1 MKDWYMVLI
10 SDLKAHLRS
19 NSFLLLNLLAL
30 SFLALITTVFWPS
43 GIIVQFERPL
53 LGTAF
58 THALLAVTVAINL
71 LALNEEE
78 RFPDVRSFRAWL
90 HAGNLSYQAVLV
102 GKIFSRSLQGIF
114 LLAATVPLGVIVF
127 FVGGLSRPGLFLLYL
142 LALLATS
149 AAGWLGIYLAEKF
162 AHRFRRIGLS
172 IFFLYLIGLGGTSF
186 FPHPALPL
194 NLHYQV
200 VFFALVALLFLAML
214 TNLRGWFFR

>member
-71 LALNEEE
+71 LALNEEGVFPTSARSAPGCTLVTSLSRRYWSVKYSPAHYKE
-78 RFPDVRSFRAWL
+78 SSSWRPPYRSGSLSFSSVGFPDRGCSCFTSF
-90 HAGNLSYQAVLV
+90 
-102 GKIFSRSLQGIF
+102 
-114 LLAATVPLGVIVF
+114 
-127 FVGGLSRPGLFLLYL
+127 
-142 LALLATS
+142 ALLATS
-149 AAGWLGIYLAEKF
+149 AAGWLGIYLAESLPT
-162 AHRFRRIGLS
+162 ASGES
-172 IFFLYLIGLGGTSF
+172 ASVSF
-186 FPHPALPL
+186 SFI
-194 NLHYQV
+194 
-200 VFFALVALLFLAML
+200 
-214 TNLRGWFFR
+214 